1 MRSPSMQF
9 EHTWCGVQHLSWF
22 PTLIPL
28 HRRRQN
34 TLSNKVHDILPLLF
48 HYTFTTNIAKYIA
61 ELIHPLEAMK
71 VVNVHTGLNSQKY
84 ANELW
89 WTGYD
94 LNRSQYTRRMRVD
107 WVRHDVD
114 VPIEVREGWVE
125 NTTFLATGKS
135 LSPMGSHESQPLLI
149 FLLELSDEIFLL
161 SVSIYHFWAKI
172 PFF

>member
-1 MRSPSMQF
+1 MRGPALVLVSNPYIL
-9 EHTWCGVQHLSWF
+9 TPKYAKYTF
-22 PTLIPL
+22 PTKSVIIRCCFFL
-28 HRRRQN
+28 
-34 TLSNKVHDILPLLF
+34 VH
-48 HYTFTTNIAKYIA
+48 YKFTTDIAKDIA